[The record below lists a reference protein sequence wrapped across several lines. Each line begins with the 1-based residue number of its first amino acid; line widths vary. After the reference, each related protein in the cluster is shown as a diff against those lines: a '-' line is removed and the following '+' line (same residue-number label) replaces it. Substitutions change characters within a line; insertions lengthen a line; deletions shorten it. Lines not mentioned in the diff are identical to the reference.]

1 MGKYEKLDIRHEDLV
16 AVNEPGP
23 ENEEKMEGYYQRI
36 AGALHPVDDEDVF
49 TWSQYI
55 AHLQELSDNPFRLV
69 DGGDTYETPTWYF
82 HYTWKSDGSGTVLY
96 VPKEVKFWEQMQKII
111 KDREESLTH
120 AVQGYLPSWSYDEE
134 GARVWML
141 YESAKC
147 MSGHY
152 ELYSEGCGFVIGE
165 GKCDAEIYAD
175 GYSPYSR
182 PWSKGGVGI

>member
-55 AHLQELSDNPFRLV
+55 AHLQELSDNPFRILE
-69 DGGDTYETPTWYF
+69 GSGETWYF
-82 HYTWKSDGSGTVLY
+82 HYTWKSDGFGTAMY

-111 KDREESLTH
+111 KDREENLTH

-141 YESAKC
+141 YESAKA
-147 MSGHY
+147 MSGRVKIEQEHCIAVVGGPY
-152 ELYSEGCGFVIGE
+152 KPDKECGG
-165 GKCDAEIYAD
+165 D
-175 GYSPYSR
+175 GINPYSNYWR
-182 PWSKGGVGI
+182 